1 MELGRPIEAALKQEA
16 VQKKDTELEAFLIDM
31 QTTSGSSEQVEIEAE
46 TEAEPKVACTYSCQN
61 RAGVTFNILLVFGL
75 SIVIIFICLKM
86 SLEN

>member
-31 QTTSGSSEQVEIEAE
+31 QTTSGSSEQVEIEP
-46 TEAEPKVACTYSCQN
+46 EAEPKVACTYSCQN